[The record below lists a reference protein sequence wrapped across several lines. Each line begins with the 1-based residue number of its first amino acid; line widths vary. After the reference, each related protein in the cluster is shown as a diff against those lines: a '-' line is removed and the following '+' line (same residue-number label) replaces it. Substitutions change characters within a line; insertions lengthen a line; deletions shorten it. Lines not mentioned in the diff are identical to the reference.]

1 MRRGSDLPGILWIT
15 HFLDFTDLFYKFL
28 IRRTFDRFKFKQND
42 IYQRK
47 KKGWDGKLWKFVIVH
62 IDRHKLNDFHVYMV
76 GNSKS
81 FDMLSVEMFFTP
93 LF

>member
-1 MRRGSDLPGILWIT
+1 M
-15 HFLDFTDLFYKFL
+15 
-28 IRRTFDRFKFKQND
+28 
-42 IYQRK
+42 
-47 KKGWDGKLWKFVIVH
+47 GKLWKFVIVH